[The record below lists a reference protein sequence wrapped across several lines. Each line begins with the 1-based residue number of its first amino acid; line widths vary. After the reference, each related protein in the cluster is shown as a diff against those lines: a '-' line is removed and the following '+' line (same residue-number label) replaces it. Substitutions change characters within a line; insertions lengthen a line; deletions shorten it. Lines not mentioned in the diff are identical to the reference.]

1 MATVKVKF
9 RPSSTTRA
17 GQGTVFY
24 QIIHRRVI
32 RQINSRYRMT
42 PDEWELY
49 RSRTVTDSTPRPA
62 HAAYLYDI
70 SKRIDCDITRLH
82 EIIRSLEMTKSPY
95 TSDNIIDRFTSAR
108 TEGLVA
114 FSTSLISQLE
124 AIGRHRTAE
133 NYATAVR
140 SFRRF
145 VGTDCDIPLDC
156 IDINIIVSYE
166 AHLKSR
172 GLCPNSTSYYM
183 RNLRAIYNR
192 AADREMAPRRNP
204 FKHVYTGIDRT
215 VKRAVPLRVIKRIK
229 ELDLSRHPAM
239 DYTRDIFMFS
249 FYTRGMSF
257 IDMAF
262 LKKKDLRNGI
272 LTYRRHKTGQLLS
285 IKWEKPMQDIVDK
298 YSDRTSQYL
307 FPIITAAEPGDQ
319 RRQYR
324 NAAHL
329 INNKLKHIGRLIN
342 SPVALTTYV
351 ARHAWASIARSKNIP
366 ISIISEAMGH
376 ESESTTRIYLTSFDT
391 STVDRANT
399 LILKSL

>member
-1 MATVKVKF
+1 MATVKIKF
-9 RPSSTTRA
+9 RPSSARA
-17 GQGTVFY
+17 DKGTVIY

-32 RQINSRYRMT
+32 RQINSSYRMT

-49 RSRTVTDSTPRPA
+49 RSRIITGSTTRPA
-62 HAAYLYDI
+62 HAARLYDI
-70 SKRIDCDITRLH
+70 SNRIDRDITRLN
-82 EIIRSLEMTKSPY
+82 EIIRSLETTKSPY
-95 TSDNIIDRFTSAR
+95 TSDDIIDRFTSVR
-108 TEGLVA
+108 SKGLVE
-114 FSTSLISQLE
+114 FSTTLINQLE
-124 AIGRHRTAE
+124 AVGRHRTAE
-133 NYATAVR
+133 NYAAAVR

-145 VGTDCDIPLDC
+145 VGTDCDIPLDS
-156 IDINIIVSYE
+156 IDMNIIVGYE
-166 AHLKSR
+166 TYLKSR

-192 AADREMAPRRNP
+192 AADMEMAPHRNP

-229 ELDLSRHPAM
+229 ELDLSRHPSM
-239 DYTRDIFMFS
+239 DYARDIFMFS

-262 LKKKDLRNGI
+262 LKNKDLRNGI
-272 LTYRRHKTGQLLS
+272 LTYRRHKTGQRLS
-285 IKWEKPMQDIVDK
+285 IKWERPMQDIVDK
-298 YSDRTSQYL
+298 YHDCTSQYL
-307 FPIITAAEPGDQ
+307 FPIISAAETGDQ

-376 ESESTTRIYLTSFDT
+376 ESESTTRIYLASLDT